1 MSEQV
6 QRKAVTIVDVARRA
20 GVSPGTVS
28 RVLNGAN
35 APDDTRERVV
45 AAVSNLGYVPNHA
58 ARSLKRRATEQV
70 ALVVPDVANP
80 VYVQMAAGVQRA
92 VTERGYQLLLMS
104 RGADAA
110 AEPELMRG
118 LHRRQLDGMILVSLS
133 PGPTLLQQI
142 REAAG
147 RLCLIGSFPDELPV
161 DAVRVDSAVG
171 VEMAVAHLIEQGR
184 RRLAMINGQ
193 PGTVPAEHRATGFTR
208 ALTLRGMPVTAKSI
222 VAGDFSMAG
231 GYRAVDELLARDP
244 DFDGI
249 FCANDAMAIG
259 VLRRL
264 NELGREVPG
273 EVGVVGMDDID
284 VARMTTPTLSSVS
297 LRAEERGRLAAE
309 MLLERLSHGEDR
321 PPRVVTVRPELMV
334 RESTTG
340 HVVMGGGYA

>member
-1 MSEQV
+1 MSEQE
-6 QRKAVTIVDVARRA
+6 QGKAVTIIDVARRA

-28 RVLNGAN
+28 RVINGAN
-35 APDDTRERVV
+35 APDDTRQRVV
-45 AAVSNLGYVPNHA
+45 AAVSDLGYVPNHA

-104 RGADAA
+104 RQAGSA
-110 AEPELMRG
+110 AEPDLMRG
-118 LHRRQLDGMILVSLS
+118 LHRRQLDGMILVSLR
-133 PGPTLLQQI
+133 PGPALLQQI

-147 RLCLIGSFPDELPV
+147 RLCLIGSFPDDLPV

-171 VEMAVAHLIEQGR
+171 VEMAVAHLTEQGR
-184 RRLAMINGQ
+184 RRLAMVNGE
-193 PGTVPAEHRATGFTR
+193 PGTVPAERRAAGFR
-208 ALTLRGMPVTAKSI
+208 QALAQRGMTVTAQSI
-222 VAGDFSMAG
+222 VAGDFTMAS
-231 GYRAVDELLARDP
+231 GYRAVDDLLARDG
-244 DFDGI
+244 DIDGI

-273 EVGVVGMDDID
+273 EVAVMGMDDI
-284 VARMTTPTLSSVS
+284 AMAGMTTPTLSSVS

-309 MLLERLSHGEDR
+309 MLLERLSRSEPR
-321 PPRVVTVRPELMV
+321 PPRVITVRPELIV
-334 RESTTG
+334 RESSTR